1 MKFRNIVAGGAVLFG
16 MAAYAS
22 AVSPASAA
30 SLQSP
35 DSDALVAGYQV
46 IQFDLK
52 ECVAI
57 TGKTGVSAS
66 GSGLVSPDVLK
77 VAAKICDDAR
87 ANQPKLEA
95 LAKANDFE
103 LPDTL
108 PYTLTAR
115 YAALIRNN
123 DARLGAHYLQDQI
136 SSHEDALAIFQDE
149 AANGNNAD
157 IKAAAAEIIPTVQ
170 ENLTL
175 LQQTLAK
182 H

>member
-1 MKFRNIVAGGAVLFG
+1 MKIRNIVAGGAVLLG
-16 MAAYAS
+16 VAAYAS
-22 AVSPASAA
+22 VAQAA

-52 ECVAI
+52 ECQVL
-57 TGKTGVSAS
+57 TGKAGVSAN
-66 GSGLVSPDVLK
+66 GSGLVTPDILK
-77 VAAKICDDAR
+77 VSAKICSDAQ
-87 ANQPKLEA
+87 ANLPKLKA
-95 LAKANDFE
+95 LAKANDFD
-103 LPDTL
+103 LPDSL

-115 YAALIRNN
+115 YAALIRNK
-123 DARLGAHYLQDQI
+123 DAKLGINYLQDQI